1 MSTRSIGRPHTV
13 LALVVAS
20 FALAACGG
28 GGDGGSSD
36 KTGTLRVGITDAPVD
51 EAAHVVVEFAG
62 VELKPRGGRAFT
74 LEFKDPATG
83 NPVTKQIDLLAYQG
97 DDRAVLLDGEQ
108 VPAGEYEWMRLM
120 VNAEP
125 GVVDS
130 YIELE
135 LGGGSCELQIPSGA
149 ETGLKMIRGLTV
161 AAGTTTDF
169 TIDFDLRKS
178 VVQPPGQQ
186 TGQMT
191 CDGQAYL
198 LKPVVRLVD
207 NLQVGTIG
215 GAVDPTLIATACAA
229 TPDKAGKVYL
239 YGPYAANDPI
249 PDGVPDD
256 VDGDSEGE
264 AATDGPDPLDSAI
277 VDPATGAYL
286 FGFVQAGSK
295 YALAYT
301 CDEDD
306 SMIDADAADAPA
318 GADEVVE
325 FTAPDPDAAVTVQ
338 AGQALRVDFNLP
350 TA

>member
-1 MSTRSIGRPHTV
+1 MTHSRFGVIGC
-13 LALVVAS
+13 AL
-20 FALAACGG
+20 ALAALAGCGSG
-28 GGDGGSSD
+28 GGDSSGPG
-36 KTGTLRVGITDAPVD
+36 TGTLRLGLTDAPVD
-51 EAAHVVVEFAG
+51 QADAVVVQFTG
-62 VELKPRGGRAFT
+62 VELKPKGEAAFSRDFATPKTLDVLALQGTTRA
-74 LEFKDPATG
+74 L
-83 NPVTKQIDLLAYQG
+83 
-97 DDRAVLLDGEQ
+97 LLDGET
-108 VPAGEYEWMRLM
+108 VPAGEYEWMRLK
-120 VNAEP
+120 VNADP
-125 GVVDS
+125 AVRDS
-130 YIELE
+130 YVTI
-135 LGGGSCELQIPSGA
+135 GGQECEMRIPSGS
-149 ETGLKMIRGLTV
+149 ETGLKLVRGFTV
-161 AAGTTTDF
+161 AAGTLTDF